1 MNMLTNQETMEE
13 RKTPAGFTVRVHRA
27 TMTYEVI
34 TRKGLE
40 IPRNAKNNSAI
51 IVVPR
56 IIFLGSS
63 FNLSHFRLAD
73 LTYVNSK
80 AGKLQIPYQ
89 YEGSSDI
96 KIISVPTG
104 SDSDVLPIIPYQY
117 NSLKEIVHA
126 AEQGLEFQNIIVDE
140 SSPKNEMINLKIR
153 FPTVNILILRKKV

>member
-1 MNMLTNQETMEE
+1 MLMNQETMEE
-13 RKTPAGFTVRVHRA
+13 RKTPGGFTVRVHRA

-34 TRKGLE
+34 SRRGTE
-40 IPRNAKNNSAI
+40 VPRNAKNNSS
-51 IVVPR
+51 IVKVPR
-56 IIFLGSS
+56 IIFLGQA

-80 AGKLQIPYQ
+80 SGKLQIPYQ
-89 YEGSSDI
+89 YEGAADI

-117 NSLKEIVHA
+117 QSLKEIVHA

-140 SSPKNEMINLKIR
+140 SSPKNDMVNLKIR
-153 FPTVNILILRKKV
+153 FPNVNILILRKKA

>member
-1 MNMLTNQETMEE
+1 MLSNQETMEE
-13 RKTPAGFTVRVHRA
+13 RKTPGGYTVRVHRA

-34 TRKGLE
+34 SRKGTE
-40 IPRNAKNNSAI
+40 IPRSSKNNSS
-51 IVVPR
+51 IVKVPR

-63 FNLSHFRLAD
+63 FNLSHFRLCD

-80 AGKLQIPYQ
+80 SGKLQIPYQ
-89 YEGSSDI
+89 YEDAPDI

-117 NSLKEIVHA
+117 QSLKEIVHA

-140 SSPKNEMINLKIR
+140 SSPKSEMVNLKIR
-153 FPTVNILILRKKV
+153 FPTVNILILRKKI

>member
-1 MNMLTNQETMEE
+1 MLMNQETMEE
-13 RKTPAGFTVRVHRA
+13 RKTPGGFTVRVHRA

-34 TRKGLE
+34 SRRGTE
-40 IPRNAKNNSAI
+40 VPRNAKNNSS
-51 IVVPR
+51 IVKVPR
-56 IIFLGSS
+56 IIFLGQA

-80 AGKLQIPYQ
+80 SGKLQIPYQ
-89 YEGSSDI
+89 YEGAADI

-117 NSLKEIVHA
+117 QSLKEIVHA

-140 SSPKNEMINLKIR
+140 SSPKNDMVNLKIR
-153 FPTVNILILRKKV
+153 FPNVNILILRKKT